1 MKERFV
7 SLTELAELLGMS
19 GTRLYKLIAQGSFPE
34 PLRNPANNRP
44 YYNLE
49 MITEAQE
56 VLRTKVGKN
65 GLPVTVNRK
74 AGQAKKR
81 PTKASG
87 NKHED
92 LVAALASLGVQA
104 TAAQVDAAL
113 KLVPRSLAEPELIKA
128 LFLELR
134 KKA

>member
-44 YYNLE
+44 YFNLA
-49 MITEAQE
+49 MINECQE
-56 VLRTKVGKN
+56 ILRTRVGRN

-74 AGQAKKR
+74 PGQKKQA
-81 PTKASG
+81 TKAAG
-87 NKHED
+87 PKHED
-92 LVAALASLGVQA
+92 LIAALASLGVQA

-113 KLVPRSLAEPELIKA
+113 KTVPNGLAEPELIKA
-128 LFLELR
+128 LFLELK